1 MTFVAIGRLLVMM
14 FVALLG
20 LSLMTFVAFA
30 VYRQFLRLSLLGF
43 VVGAVWF
50 NAMLKSN
57 TKMIRNVISN
67 YLCRQNKRVGDG
79 GAGKNFSKV
88 IENILV

>member
-30 VYRQFLRLSLLGF
+30 VYRQFLRLSLIGF
-43 VVGAVWF
+43 VVGAV
-50 NAMLKSN
+50 
-57 TKMIRNVISN
+57 
-67 YLCRQNKRVGDG
+67 
-79 GAGKNFSKV
+79 
-88 IENILV
+88 